1 MKITREE
8 FKELAEICLAARF
21 MDKDD
26 SINCLVSWISDGLG
40 FTEEDMTGSLLYDM
54 LRGEGAWG
62 FGSFERKMNDV
73 DVIYDLCLKGHSVEV

>member
-1 MKITREE
+1 MKIAREE
-8 FKELAEICLAARF
+8 FKELAEICLGAHF

-26 SINCLVSWISDGLG
+26 LINCLVSWISDGLG

-73 DVIYDLCLKGHSVEV
+73 DVIYDLCLNK

>member
-8 FKELAEICLAARF
+8 FKELAKICLN
-21 MDKDD
+21 KDMNEGEAFN
-26 SINCLVSWISDGLG
+26 SFISWLSKGLG

-62 FGSFERKMNDV
+62 YGSFERKMNDV
-73 DVIYDLCLKGHSVEV
+73 DVIYDLCLKGHE